1 MFAGGAALA
10 CLLFGGGCSGGRVD
24 GSGYEPLLP
33 LTLSWDQP
41 DMRADYYQVKA
52 GPVMVRAEQPIVRL
66 QLPSGSYR
74 VEIESCNAAGCS
86 PPTTVEVEYREGR
99 WLLVGNEASGAEF
112 RPDDATLEN
121 HHRSSDSL
129 PR

>member
-1 MFAGGAALA
+1 MWYRGARLGEAWEIDPELRPSHLRRPGRPRMFAGGAALA

-86 PPTTVEVEYREGR
+86 PPTTVEV
-99 WLLVGNEASGAEF
+99 
-112 RPDDATLEN
+112 
-121 HHRSSDSL
+121 
-129 PR
+129 